1 MRIERFDPAGDE
13 ATRRA
18 LYDVYAE
25 GAPVDDPA
33 GPVMSYGVYGG
44 WLIHGWTAEPRET
57 WLATDGAGGTVG
69 GYVLGLP
76 DRENRD
82 QGGLEIQ
89 VAPGRR
95 RSRVGTVLLRHAAE
109 RARMNGRST
118 LAADTKDGSAGEAFI
133 RWAGASPGLAE
144 IRRVQDLTVLAPGQ
158 LARLRAQAG
167 PAAAGYSFLSW
178 TGTSPAEYLDQ
189 LAALHE
195 AMGDAPRGRAGAAPA
210 QRAARQS

>member
-1 MRIERFDPAGDE
+1 MPGRGLASGHAKTPRRGSRPLTALAAAAKEEQLAQHDDPTLSAERDRGGTPRQRAVYSVARGHGGCFAGRVRIERFDPAGDE

-89 VAPGRR
+89 VAPGRG

-118 LAADTKDGSAGEAFI
+118 LAADTKD
-133 RWAGASPGLAE
+133 
-144 IRRVQDLTVLAPGQ
+144 
-158 LARLRAQAG
+158 
-167 PAAAGYSFLSW
+167 
-178 TGTSPAEYLDQ
+178 
-189 LAALHE
+189 
-195 AMGDAPRGRAGAAPA
+195 
-210 QRAARQS
+210 